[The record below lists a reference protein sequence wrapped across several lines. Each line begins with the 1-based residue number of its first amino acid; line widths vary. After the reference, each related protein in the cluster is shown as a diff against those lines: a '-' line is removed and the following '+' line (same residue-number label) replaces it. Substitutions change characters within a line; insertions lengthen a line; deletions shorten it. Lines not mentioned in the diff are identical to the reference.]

1 MEFIVR
7 PPLAAA
13 AAKTSTPAPMVQRSV
28 ATRGHSVK
36 LPEVITA
43 EKLGRD
49 VFNKTYY
56 PKGEDADAS
65 RKPWVVIDAAGLR
78 LGRLST
84 VAATYLRGG
93 NTGCYTPAFN
103 MGVNVIVVNADK
115 IVVTGNKA
123 LQKKYY
129 TLGVR
134 GKPGSMKEETYEKLH
149 ARQPARVIEK
159 AIKGMLPKNRMGR
172 ETFTHLKVYAGAEH
186 PHAAQNP
193 TDVTADVAAAT
204 HKAHMLQQA

>member
-1 MEFIVR
+1 
-7 PPLAAA
+7 
-13 AAKTSTPAPMVQRSV
+13 MVQRSV

-36 LPEVITA
+36 LPEGITA

-56 PKGEDADAS
+56 LKGEDADAS
-65 RKPWVVIDAAGLR
+65 LQAMGGHAAGFASSPQHR
-78 LGRLST
+78 VRRRS
-84 VAATYLRGG
+84 G

-134 GKPGSMKEETYEKLH
+134 
-149 ARQPARVIEK
+149 
-159 AIKGMLPKNRMGR
+159 
-172 ETFTHLKVYAGAEH
+172 
-186 PHAAQNP
+186 
-193 TDVTADVAAAT
+193 
-204 HKAHMLQQA
+204 

>member
-1 MEFIVR
+1 MR
-7 PPLAAA
+7 PVSRGWS
-13 AAKTSTPAPMVQRSV
+13 STRWV
-28 ATRGHSVK
+28 
-36 LPEVITA
+36 
-43 EKLGRD
+43 
-49 VFNKTYY
+49 
-56 PKGEDADAS
+56 AS
-65 RKPWVVIDAAGLR
+65 RSPQHRRGDD
-78 LGRLST
+78 
-84 VAATYLRGG
+84 LRGG

-134 GKPGSMKEETYEKLH
+134 GKPGSMKEETTKLH

-193 TDVTADVAAAT
+193 TDVTADVAARRQGAHVAT
-204 HKAHMLQQA
+204 GVSNTNE